1 MMSVLSLKLASK
13 ENVRIL
19 VPMNSV
25 ASKLSALSTGTE
37 PSVNVHQDTKEVP
50 M

>member
-1 MMSVLSLKLASK
+1 MSALSLKLASK

-19 VPMNSV
+19 VLMSSV
-25 ASKLSALSTGTE
+25 ASKLSALSTDIE
-37 PSVNVHQDTKEVP
+37 PSVNVHQGTKEAP